1 MTVMQR
7 DPDAGIPEPLRKWLE
22 TTRAAKAAAVAD
34 GHRLT
39 VTNTRETFEALTRT
53 FVTERPVVELV
64 RDDII
69 PGPDYSVPVRVYHP
83 APDEARSVALFLH
96 GGGHVAGGVA
106 MYDAIARKLVRA
118 TGRVVVA
125 VEYRLAPEC
134 PYPAGLKDSMACAKR
149 VFRCLDW
156 QGLAYTPSLAL
167 IGDSGGAALCATI
180 AHLAQFESGLEVEA
194 QALIY
199 PSLDYSLSM
208 PSMIEN
214 GEGYGL
220 ERERIL
226 WMFDSYL
233 QGQENRRAVSPLFM
247 DVTEQFPRTLII
259 TAEFDPLRDEGNA
272 YVERL
277 RECGVPIEHR
287 PMAGMVHAY
296 LHLEDLVPAACAE
309 TYSAIGRFLSA

>member
-1 MTVMQR
+1 MQR
-7 DPDAGIPEPLRKWLE
+7 HPDAGIPEPLREWLE
-22 TTRAAKAAAVAD
+22 TARAAKEAAHAD
-34 GHRLT
+34 GRRLT
-39 VTNTRETFEALTRT
+39 VIYAREAFEALTRT
-53 FVTERPVVELV
+53 FVTDRPDIERVC
-64 RDDII
+64 DDVI
-69 PGPDYSVPVRVYHP
+69 PGPDYPVPVRVYHP
-83 APDEARSVALFLH
+83 APDEARPVALFLH

-106 MYDAIARKLVRA
+106 MYDAIARKFALA

-149 VFRCLDW
+149 VFRCLER
-156 QGLAYTPSLAL
+156 QGLAYVPRLAL
-167 IGDSGGAALCATI
+167 IGDSGGATLCATI
-180 AHLAQFESGLEVEA
+180 AHLAQFEPGLEVEA
-194 QALIY
+194 QVLIY

-208 PSMIEN
+208 PSVSEN

-247 DVTEQFPRTLII
+247 DVTEQLPRTLVV
-259 TAEFDPLRDEGNA
+259 TAEFDPLRDEGIA

-277 RECGVPIEHR
+277 QASGIPAECK

-296 LHLEDLVPAACAE
+296 LNLEDLVPDVCAE
-309 TYSAIGRFLSA
+309 TYSAVGSFLAERS